1 MSRLQLLRHCSQT
14 LLRNNL
20 DYLLS
25 RNLSLSSPCALKS
38 NLPIKW
44 NRPEKIPCY
53 KPEKSG
59 DLEPLMELDVKS
71 VTPLEFRDSE
81 ELQSADE
88 RIKRLFTLEFFP
100 YSKTRE
106 VLREEY
112 MSKVKRHLLD
122 ERSPEARISRFT
134 ANIRA
139 LQAQYEKCPQNK
151 DMKVRLKQKIDKRKR
166 LLLELREQDYK
177 CYEYLL
183 EKLNL
188 EYKPYPPKT
197 VYMRVERKRSLR
209 MLTDEYCD
217 KIINTKLDNY
227 KKQLDSQKES
237 FLENKIEKLKFIMKE
252 EKECGAPPSVTE
264 CDIAEVEKQLGEWR
278 AAVLKNKSESQ

>member
-1 MSRLQLLRHCSQT
+1 MARLQLLKHWSQT
-14 LLRNNL
+14 LLRNNV

-25 RNLSLSSPCALKS
+25 RNLSLSPPCSLKS

-44 NRPEKIPCY
+44 VRPEKIPCY

-59 DLEPLMELDVKS
+59 DLEPVMELDVKS
-71 VTPLEFRDSE
+71 LTPLEFRDSE
-81 ELQSADE
+81 ELKSADE
-88 RIKRLFTLEFFP
+88 QVKRLFTLEFFP
-100 YSKTRE
+100 YTKTRE
-106 VLREEY
+106 VLKEEY

-122 ERSPEARISRFT
+122 ESSPEARISRFT

-139 LQAQYEKCPQNK
+139 LQAQYEKNPRNK
-151 DMKVRLKQKIDKRKR
+151 EMKVRLKQKIDKRKR

-217 KIINTKLDNY
+217 KIIKSRLDDY
-227 KKQLDSQKES
+227 KKQLDSKKLS
-237 FLENKIEKLKFIMKE
+237 FLENKMEKLKFIMKE
-252 EKECGAPPSVTE
+252 EAECGATPSVTE
-264 CDIAEVEKQLGEWR
+264 SDVAQVEKQLEEWK
-278 AAVLKNKSESQ
+278 AVLKNKLENQ